1 MSRRAGVLLEVVI
14 ALTVLVTAMGLLS
27 AQVVSGLNMTTYAED
42 QLRVSQ
48 LMDRILALTELDPN
62 VQQRVLE
69 AGLEPV
75 TDQFGKQY
83 PGYFWRVQVE
93 PADPD
98 DPNQELGLV
107 TVAVLHQPDREHAD
121 SQDGAQVMRTVAFLK
136 AKPASIDLTQLGLD
150 SSGLT
155 QAGLPAEL
163 AAKLPELLSLLGGFE
178 SSTVSIQQI
187 MATLD
192 PQTLQTIMPMLQTL
206 LAQAGGGELPTSA
219 EDLTALLGQLGAAGG
234 GLPRAPAGG
243 TPAAVAPG
251 GVPGAAPPG
260 GGGPGRP
267 GAPGARP
274 ALPARTGSP
283 TAPAA
288 PGGAAPGGARQPT
301 AVPPPTALPPP
312 RPPPRTGGSGE
323 GGHYTIEDLMRLRDE
338 LRRQE
343 EGGP

>member
-83 PGYFWRVQVE
+83 PGYFWQVQVE

-121 SQDGAQVMRTVAFLK
+121 SLDGAQVMRTVAFLK

-150 SSGLT
+150 ANGLT

-163 AAKLPELLSLLGGFE
+163 AAQLPELLSLLGGFE

-234 GLPRAPAGG
+234 GFPRAPAGG

-251 GVPGAAPPG
+251 GAPGAA
-260 GGGPGRP
+260 GPTRP
-267 GAPGARP
+267 GVPGARP
-274 ALPARTGSP
+274 AAPARTDSP

-288 PGGAAPGGARQPT
+288 PGGATPVQ
-301 AVPPPTALPPP
+301 PP
-312 RPPPRTGGSGE
+312 RAGRGPAARGRSSA
-323 GGHYTIEDLMRLRDE
+323 H
-338 LRRQE
+338 
-343 EGGP
+343 GGPAAAGPPAGGRFRRRGTLHD